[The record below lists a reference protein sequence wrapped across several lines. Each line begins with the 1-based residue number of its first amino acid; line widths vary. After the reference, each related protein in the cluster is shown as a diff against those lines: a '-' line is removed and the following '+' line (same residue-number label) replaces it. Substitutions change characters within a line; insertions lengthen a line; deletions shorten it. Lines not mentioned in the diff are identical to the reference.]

1 MVMSTEAA
9 SENVIFIGK
18 KSVMNYVLAV
28 LLQFDVGNRVV
39 VLRARGRAISKA
51 VDVAQI
57 VKRRLLGGRVE
68 VTNCKIDTE
77 DVGDPPRKVSTIEIV
92 LEQVE

>member
-1 MVMSTEAA
+1 MSAEAA
-9 SENVIFIGK
+9 GENVIFIGK

-28 LLQFDVGNRVV
+28 LLQFDVGNKVV

-57 VKRRLLGGRVE
+57 VKRRLLGGKVE
-68 VTNCKIDTE
+68 VTSCKIDTE

>member
-1 MVMSTEAA
+1 MSTEAA

-28 LLQFDVGNRVV
+28 LLQFDVGNKVV

-68 VTNCKIDTE
+68 VTSCKIDTE

>member
-1 MVMSTEAA
+1 MSAEGA
-9 SENVIFIGK
+9 ENVIYVGK

-28 LLQFDVGNRVV
+28 LLQFDVGNKQVI
-39 VLRARGRAISKA
+39 LRARGRAISKA

-57 VKRRLLGGRVE
+57 VKRRLLANKVDI
-68 VTNCKIDTE
+68 TSCKIDTE

-92 LEQVE
+92 LEAQE

>member
-1 MVMSTEAA
+1 MSAA
-9 SENVIFIGK
+9 EGTENVIFVGK

-28 LLQFDVGNRVV
+28 LLQFDVGNKTVI
-39 VLRARGRAISKA
+39 LRARGKAISKA

-57 VKRRLLGGRVE
+57 VKRRLLSNKVDI
-68 VTNCKIDTE
+68 TSCKIDTE

-92 LEQVE
+92 LEAQE